1 MSLDQAAIDR
11 GDFLP
16 EEIEALKTGAPVEE
30 PVIEK
35 AAAEEAVKEVVKEV
49 VEEEEKPE
57 EPARDDKGRFTGIP
71 KARFDEAVG
80 KEREAREAAERRAAE
95 LERQLAERAQA
106 QVKTEQ
112 TEELEVR
119 ISEMEKQHAQLLLDG
134 EAEKAAELMRAIR
147 HAERQIARAEAQAD
161 ARNTTG
167 QILEAERFELAVA
180 KLEADYATLN
190 PASETYDPE
199 LVEMILDRQ
208 ARLVQSGMSPSKA
221 ITNATDFVMK
231 RVVREEAPAQQG
243 LAAAKLPDRKA
254 EQVRKNLDVQA
265 RQPPSMKDVGLD
277 SDKLGEKALPN
288 VAKMTLEE
296 FNALPAATKARLRG
310 DTL

>member
-1 MSLDQAAIDR
+1 MDQAAIDR

-16 EEIEALKTGAPVEE
+16 EEIEALKTDEPVEYPITE
-30 PVIEK
+30 EAVAEETV
-35 AAAEEAVKEVVKEV
+35 EEAVKEVV
-49 VEEEEKPE
+49 EEEKPE

-80 KEREAREAAERRAAE
+80 KEREAREAAERRASE

-112 TEELEVR
+112 TEELENK
-119 ISEMEKQHAQLLLDG
+119 ISEMEKQHAQFLLDG
-134 EAEKAAELMRAIR
+134 EAEKAAELMRSIR
-147 HAERQIARAEAQAD
+147 HTERQIARAEAQAD
-161 ARNTTG
+161 ARTTTS

-180 KLEADYATLN
+180 KLEADYSTLN
-190 PASETYDPE
+190 PKSETYDPE

-208 ARLVQSGMSPSKA
+208 ARLVQGGMPPSQA
-221 ITNATDFVMK
+221 ITSATDFVMK
-231 RVVREEAPAQQG
+231 RVARDETPAQQG
-243 LAAAKLPDRKA
+243 LAAAKVPDRKA
-254 EQVRKNLDVQA
+254 EQVKKNLEVQA
-265 RQPPSMKDVGLD
+265 KQPPSMKDVGLD
-277 SDKLGEKALPN
+277 SDKLGEKAMPN
-288 VAKMTLEE
+288 VAQMTLEE

>member
-16 EEIEALKTGAPVEE
+16 EEIEALKTEAPVEE
-30 PVIEK
+30 PVVEEVTEEDVV
-35 AAAEEAVKEVVKEV
+35 EEAVETP
-49 VEEEEKPE
+49 EEDKAE
-57 EPARDDKGRFTGIP
+57 EPARDEKGRFAGIP

-112 TEELEVR
+112 TEELETR
-119 ISEMEKQHAQLLLDG
+119 IAEMEKQHAQFLLDG
-134 EAEKAAELMRAIR
+134 EAEKAAELMRSIR
-147 HAERQIARAEAQAD
+147 HTERQIARAEAQAD
-161 ARNTTG
+161 ARTATS

-180 KLEADYATLN
+180 KLEADYSTLN
-190 PASETYDPE
+190 PKSETYDPE

-208 ARLVQSGMSPSKA
+208 ARLVQGGMPPSQA

-231 RVVREEAPAQQG
+231 RVARDEAPAQQG
-243 LAAAKLPDRKA
+243 LAAAKVSDRKA
-254 EQVRKNLDVQA
+254 EQVKKNLEVQA
-265 RQPPSMKDVGLD
+265 KQPPSMKDVGLD
-277 SDKLGEKALPN
+277 SDKLGEKAMPN
-288 VAKMTLEE
+288 VAQMTLEE
-296 FNALPAATKARLRG
+296 FNALPATTKARLRG
-310 DTL
+310 DML

>member
-1 MSLDQAAIDR
+1 MDQAAIDR

-16 EEIEALKTGAPVEE
+16 EEIEALKTEAPVEE
-30 PVIEK
+30 PVVE
-35 AAAEEAVKEVVKEV
+35 EV
-49 VEEEEKPE
+49 VEEEAVEEAVDTPEKDKAE
-57 EPARDDKGRFTGIP
+57 EPARDEKGRFAGIP

-112 TEELEVR
+112 IEELETK
-119 ISEMEKQHAQLLLDG
+119 ISEMEKQHAQFLLDG
-134 EAEKAAELMRAIR
+134 EAEKAAELMRSIR
-147 HAERQIARAEAQAD
+147 HTERQIARAEAQAD
-161 ARNTTG
+161 ARAATS

-180 KLEADYATLN
+180 KLEADYSTLN
-190 PASETYDPE
+190 PKSETYDPE
-199 LVEMILDRQ
+199 LVEMILDRH
-208 ARLVQSGMSPSKA
+208 ARLVQGGMPPSQA

-231 RVVREEAPAQQG
+231 RVARDEAPAQRG
-243 LAAAKLPDRKA
+243 LAAAKVPDRKA
-254 EQVRKNLDVQA
+254 EQVKKNLEVQA
-265 RQPPSMKDVGLD
+265 KQPPSMKDVGLD

-288 VAKMTLEE
+288 VAQMTLEE

-310 DTL
+310 DML

>member
-1 MSLDQAAIDR
+1 M
-11 GDFLP
+11 
-16 EEIEALKTGAPVEE
+16 
-30 PVIEK
+30 
-35 AAAEEAVKEVVKEV
+35 
-49 VEEEEKPE
+49 
-57 EPARDDKGRFTGIP
+57 
-71 KARFDEAVG
+71 
-80 KEREAREAAERRAAE
+80 
-95 LERQLAERAQA
+95 
-106 QVKTEQ
+106 
-112 TEELEVR
+112 
-119 ISEMEKQHAQLLLDG
+119 
-134 EAEKAAELMRAIR
+134 
-147 HAERQIARAEAQAD
+147 
-161 ARNTTG
+161 
-167 QILEAERFELAVA
+167 A

-254 EQVRKNLDVQA
+254 EQVKKNLDVQA
-265 RQPPSMKDVGLD
+265 KQPPSMKDVGLD

-288 VAKMTLEE
+288 VAQMTLEE

>member
-16 EEIEALKTGAPVEE
+16 EEIEALKTDAPVED
-30 PVIEK
+30 PVIEE
-35 AAAEEAVKEVVKEV
+35 AVAEDTVEEAVKEV

-80 KEREAREAAERRAAE
+80 KEREAREAAERRASE

-112 TEELEVR
+112 TEELETR
-119 ISEMEKQHAQLLLDG
+119 ISEMEKRHAQFLLDG
-134 EAEKAAELMRAIR
+134 EAEKAAELMRSIR
-147 HAERQIARAEAQAD
+147 HTERQIARAEAQAD
-161 ARNTTG
+161 ARTATS

-180 KLEADYATLN
+180 KLEADYSTLN
-190 PASETYDPE
+190 PKSETYDPE

-208 ARLVQSGMSPSKA
+208 ARLVQGGMPPSQA

-231 RVVREEAPAQQG
+231 RVARDEAPAQQG
-243 LAAAKLPDRKA
+243 LAAAKAPDRKA
-254 EQVRKNLDVQA
+254 EQVKKNLEVQA
-265 RQPPSMKDVGLD
+265 KQPPSMKDVGLD
-277 SDKLGEKALPN
+277 SDKLGEKAMPN
-288 VAKMTLEE
+288 VAQMTLEE